1 MTPSNPIGQKQL
13 LQHLDDL
20 AKNSRIANT
29 YMLVGQEGVG
39 KISIALAFINSVL
52 RSTLGKES
60 DAARVATNK
69 INSLSHP
76 DLHFSFPV
84 NTNDKIKKD
93 PVSNDFL
100 EAWREMLFNSTY
112 FSLHDWYK
120 KIRIGNKQGIIS
132 AKEAEKIS
140 KVMSLKPYE
149 GGYRFMVVWMAE
161 KMNPSASNK
170 LLKLLEE
177 PPKKAVFLLLCE
189 NEAAVLGTIR
199 SRCQKIGVGPIASED
214 IALGLKAGFETEK
227 LLAEEIAKKA
237 KGNYRAACLL
247 VENQS
252 EARVEVGVVAAHA
265 LHDGRFEGRLGRKD
279 LTVDLKGQPSARLDL
294 GGRPGTLH
302 LLANFTSAELN
313 RLGLSLPPRLN
324 FKEFAQGIDCLDAH
338 PVEPDGLLESFT
350 VILRAR
356 IDLGSAVHEFAQR
369 NTPSIVAHLHPTL
382 SVNLDADF
390 PAVPHHE
397 FIHRIVDDLLQQEVD
412 AIVLHCAVTKLSDV
426 HARAEANMLPPVE
439 GLDVFFGI
447 TR

>member
-1 MTPSNPIGQKQL
+1 MAPSNPIGQKQL

-237 KGNYRAACLL
+237 KGNYRAACQL

-252 EARVEVGVVAAHA
+252 VAEENAGDFVSWVRLAFRVKTSKKAVGELVSFSETMAKKSREDQKAF
-265 LHDGRFEGRLGRKD
+265 LKSSLSIFRK
-279 LTVDLKGQPSARLDL
+279 
-294 GGRPGTLH
+294 
-302 LLANFTSAELN
+302 
-313 RLGLSLPPRLN
+313 
-324 FKEFAQGIDCLDAH
+324 
-338 PVEPDGLLESFT
+338 GLLFNYAVE
-350 VILRAR
+350 REG
-356 IDLGSAVHEFAQR
+356 LGFGNGFSLEKFAPFVHENNIVEIYDEVQTAYDNIER
-369 NTPSIVAHLHPTL
+369 NGNSKIVFLDTSIKLTRLLHIKPS
-382 SVNLDADF
+382 DAN
-390 PAVPHHE
+390 
-397 FIHRIVDDLLQQEVD
+397 
-412 AIVLHCAVTKLSDV
+412 K
-426 HARAEANMLPPVE
+426 N
-439 GLDVFFGI
+439 
-447 TR
+447 